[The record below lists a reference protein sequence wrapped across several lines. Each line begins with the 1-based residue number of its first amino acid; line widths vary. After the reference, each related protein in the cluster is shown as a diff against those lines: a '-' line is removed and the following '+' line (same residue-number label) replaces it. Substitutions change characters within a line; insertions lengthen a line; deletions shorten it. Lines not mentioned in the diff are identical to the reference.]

1 LKAVDDQHS
10 TIITSGGSFIN
21 CMLDGDNAA
30 DVFHLI
36 GAGNPAI
43 FPGLAETQKLQMLRD
58 FDVHSRRLMPCLWT
72 EIKVR

>member
-1 LKAVDDQHS
+1 
-10 TIITSGGSFIN
+10 
-21 CMLDGDNAA
+21 MLDGDNAA